1 MPASPVT
8 RDHRQL
14 LEWYR
19 ANRRELPWRATR
31 DPYRIWISEVM
42 LQQTTVVAVIPYY
55 ERFLQTFPDV
65 RSLALAPESEVLK
78 AWAGLGYYSR
88 ARNLHRSAK
97 HLHENGFPRT
107 AAELI
112 ELPGFGPYTSAAV
125 ASIAFDDP
133 AGVLDG
139 NVIRVLCRRYGWDF
153 DWWMSGPR
161 KQLQE
166 RADDFAR
173 AGQPA
178 EINQALMELGAT
190 VCTPQSPA
198 CLMCPWVTTC
208 EARKQNAV
216 DVIPKPKPRKKIEIW
231 IWEPE
236 VHRRKNQVGL
246 IRNET
251 GPVLKG
257 QWLFPGTFRKAPKK
271 PDSFD
276 ARHGIT
282 HHDIFVRIDRKAKK
296 PSRDLQWFDVEELT
310 SVNPSKLLG
319 KVLDAGDRE

>member
-14 LEWYR
+14 LDWYR

-198 CLMCPWVTTC
+198 CLMCPWVASC
-208 EARKQNAV
+208 EARKQRAV

-257 QWLFPGTFRKAPKK
+257 QWLFPGTFRKAAKK
-271 PDSFD
+271 PAAFD
-276 ARHGIT
+276 TRHGIT
-282 HHDIFVRIDRKAKK
+282 HHDIFVKIDRAAKK